1 MSTPTNV
8 AAVAQST
15 SDDGL
20 TIAEIIADLP
30 TDPASIFVVLL
41 LMASG
46 ALVLWAG
53 RPRGKGG
60 GVS

>member
-1 MSTPTNV
+1 MSTLITV
-8 AAVAQST
+8 AAVAQS
-15 SDDGL
+15 SADDGL
-20 TIAEIIADLP
+20 TIGEIIADLP
-30 TDPASIFVVLL
+30 TDPASIFVVLF
-41 LMASG
+41 LMASV